1 MPRPERG
8 ELPSSPPSGP
18 APAGGAPHADERLNR
33 AIGPWS
39 LGANAVNLSVG
50 AGIFALPA
58 VVAVILGPAA
68 ILAYLVCGLA
78 IALVLTCFAEIGSQV
93 TRSGGAVA
101 YIEDAFGPMAGF
113 VAWVVFSLGF
123 CVASN
128 AAVATVLLDTVSSGV
143 PAMDHGAWRAAA
155 FIVLYAVLA
164 AVNILGVRLGARLAV
179 ITTAGKL
186 LPLLLIIG
194 AGAMAVRW
202 QELRWTAWPSIEKVG
217 EASLVLFFAFSG
229 AESAVTPSG
238 EIRDP
243 SRTIPRGLL
252 GGTAFLILL
261 YISVQLVSQGV
272 LGPGVAQHGQAPL
285 ADVAGRLFG
294 AGGRGLVIACTA
306 LATLGLLGGDLL
318 ATPRSFLPM
327 AEDRML
333 PAAIGAVHPTY
344 RTPHVAIAT
353 YAAASCLLAI
363 SGAFKPLAV
372 IASVSL
378 LLVYLAVCLAAL
390 KLRVTRELP
399 PGAFR
404 APGGPIVPVL
414 GALTVLGLLAQTTRA
429 EMIGIAIA
437 LAVAAMYY
445 VVRRRVSPSAGGP
458 DYRAAGE
465 SDLACPP

>member
-1 MPRPERG
+1 MPRSE
-8 ELPSSPPSGP
+8 P
-18 APAGGAPHADERLNR
+18 AAAPHIDEHLNR

-58 VVAVILGPAA
+58 VVAAILGPAA

-78 IALVLTCFAEIGSQV
+78 IALVLTCFAEIGSQI

-101 YIEDAFGPMAGF
+101 YIEDAFGPTAGF

-128 AAVATVLLDTVSSGV
+128 AAVATVLLDSASSGV
-143 PAMDHGAWRAAA
+143 PAMGLGAGRAAA
-155 FIVLYAVLA
+155 LIVLYAILA

-179 ITTAGKL
+179 ITTVGKL

-194 AGAMAVRW
+194 AGALAMHW
-202 QELRWTAWPSIEKVG
+202 QELRWTAWPSVEKVG

-243 SRTIPRGLL
+243 ARTIPRGLL

-285 ADVAGRLFG
+285 ADVAERLFG

-306 LATLGLLGGDLL
+306 LAALGLLVGDLL

-333 PAAIGAVHPTY
+333 PASIGAVHPTY

-390 KLRVTRELP
+390 KLRLTRDLP

-414 GALTVLGLLAQTTRA
+414 GALTVLALLAQTTRA
-429 EMIGIAIA
+429 ERVGIGIA
-437 LAVAAMYY
+437 LAAAVVYY
-445 VVRRRVSPSAGGP
+445 VLRRRVSTSAGGP
-458 DYRAAGE
+458 DDRAAGE